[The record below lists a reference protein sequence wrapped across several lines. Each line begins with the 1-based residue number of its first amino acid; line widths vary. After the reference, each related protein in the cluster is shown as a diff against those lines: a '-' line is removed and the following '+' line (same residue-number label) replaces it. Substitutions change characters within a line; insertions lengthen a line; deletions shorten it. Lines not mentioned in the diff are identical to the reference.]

1 MVFLQGLDIS
11 PYDLSKKKTNFEK
24 KKFSDFLAPLPPDP
38 RTLEAIFGECRWKL
52 KNRLGGAISILKR
65 NRLIPNMPTSILR
78 GWL

>member
-11 PYDLSKKKTNFEK
+11 PYNLSKKRQILRKLNFPI
-24 KKFSDFLAPLPPDP
+24 FLAPWPPDP
-38 RTLEAIFGECRWKL
+38 PTLEAIFGECRWKL

-65 NRLIPNMPTSILR
+65 NRLIQNTPTSILR